1 MYHHH
6 YCYLFGR
13 LQVLSLDPAKQ
24 GAPTQA
30 LLPEGAALPGPAS
43 SADNPRSFESISF
56 ESENGDT
63 VQGWLAL
70 PAEET
75 AGPFRTIL
83 HTHGGPS
90 SIQMQSYNPA
100 AQAWLD
106 AGFAWCSINYHG
118 STDFGKE
125 WCARR
130 RRRCR
135 RRCHRC
141 GCFCFYSRRCLDWAD
156 LLTGLVCC
164 TAPAGTQG
172 AVDM

>member
-1 MYHHH
+1 MV
-6 YCYLFGR
+6 LALPAVLPTAAG
-13 LQVLSLDPAKQ
+13 QVLTLDLAKR
-24 GAPTQA
+24 GAPARA
-30 LLPEGAALPGPAS
+30 LLPDGAALPGPAS
-43 SADNPRSFESISF
+43 SAGDPRSFESISF
-56 ESENGDT
+56 PSENGAI

-70 PAEET
+70 PAAET

-130 RRRCR
+130 CR
-135 RRCHRC
+135 SSQLR
-141 GCFCFYSRRCLDWAD
+141 
-156 LLTGLVCC
+156 LLLRLTWIAMTLLH
-164 TAPAGTQG
+164 
-172 AVDM
+172 